1 MSSASGFV
9 WSMNCDSWLPPKNSF
24 IAATT
29 GRMLMRAFGVALSIS
44 WIVIRSRT
52 TRSIRRRP
60 IRNAF
65 WISSPLARMRR
76 LPRWSMSSL
85 GWRPRLQLDQV
96 ADDRGDVLAGDRA
109 ALARQLDAHPRG
121 DAVQLLVEL
130 VAADPTEV
138 VAAEV
143 EEQALDQLAGVVTG
157 RRVARAQLLVDLDQ
171 RLLLASWWGPCRA
184 CSR

>member
-9 WSMNCDSWLPPKNSF
+9 WSMNWLSWLPPKNSF

-52 TRSIRRRP
+52 TRSMRRRP

-76 LPRWSMSSL
+76 LPRWSMSSF
-85 GWRPRLQLDQV
+85 GCEP
-96 ADDRGDVLAGDRA
+96 A
-109 ALARQLDAHPRG
+109 
-121 DAVQLLVEL
+121 
-130 VAADPTEV
+130 VAA
-138 VAAEV
+138 
-143 EEQALDQLAGVVTG
+143 
-157 RRVARAQLLVDLDQ
+157 R
-171 RLLLASWWGPCRA
+171 
-184 CSR
+184 

>member
-9 WSMNCDSWLPPKNSF
+9 WSMNWLSWLPPKNSF

-29 GRMLMRAFGVALSIS
+29 GRMLMSAFGVALSIS

-52 TRSIRRRP
+52 TRSMRRRP

-85 GWRPRLQLDQV
+85 RM
-96 ADDRGDVLAGDRA
+96 RGRGC
-109 ALARQLDAHPRG
+109 AR
-121 DAVQLLVEL
+121 
-130 VAADPTEV
+130 
-138 VAAEV
+138 
-143 EEQALDQLAGVVTG
+143 
-157 RRVARAQLLVDLDQ
+157 
-171 RLLLASWWGPCRA
+171 
-184 CSR
+184 